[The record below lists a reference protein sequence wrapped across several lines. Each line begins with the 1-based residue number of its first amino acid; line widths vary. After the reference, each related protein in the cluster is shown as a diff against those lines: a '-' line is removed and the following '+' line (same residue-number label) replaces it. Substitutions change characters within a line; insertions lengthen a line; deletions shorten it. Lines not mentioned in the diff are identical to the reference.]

1 MLRHEAITTRHAD
14 IAAIRSL
21 YFSSFSEAEQAPF
34 WFIVRRA
41 KVKDINFRAY
51 YDGEVFAGFAYFVAI
66 GDLTYLGFIAISP
79 DSRSKGYG
87 SQIMAHIESCYPEN
101 RIILCIE
108 KVNEAAENNQQRIR
122 RRDFY
127 LRNGYSSSGLIVE
140 EKGEDFELLVKGGDC
155 SKEDFYTAI
164 KKFAGPLVFPFIKP
178 KLKAMDESISSP
190 I

>member
-21 YFSSFSEAEQAPF
+21 YFASFSEAEQAPF

-41 KVKDINFRAY
+41 KAKGLNFHAY
-51 YDGEVFAGFAYFVAI
+51 YDDEVFAGFAYFVAAD
-66 GDLTYLGFIAISP
+66 DLTYLGWIAINP

-87 SQIMAHIESCYPEN
+87 SQIMAHIEDCYPEN

-108 KVNEAAENNQQRIR
+108 KVDLAAENNQQRIR

-127 LRNGYSSSGLIVE
+127 LRNGYASSGLIVE
-140 EKGEDFELLVKGGDC
+140 EKGEDFELLVKGGSC
-155 SKEDFYTAI
+155 SEEDFYRAI
-164 KKFAGPLVFPFIKP
+164 KKLASPLIFPFIKS
-178 KLKAMDESISSP
+178 KMRAMDKS
-190 I
+190 

>member
-41 KVKDINFRAY
+41 KAKDINFRAY
-51 YDGEVFAGFAYFVAI
+51 YDDEIFAGFAYFVAVD
-66 GDLTYLGFIAISP
+66 DLTYLGFIAINP

-87 SQIMAHIESCYPEN
+87 SQIMKHIEDCYLGN

-108 KVNEAAENNQQRIR
+108 TVDVAAENNQQRIR

-127 LRNGYSSSGLIVE
+127 LKNGYSSSGLIVE
-140 EKGEDFELLVKGGDC
+140 EKGEDFELLVKGGSC
-155 SKEDFYTAI
+155 NKEDFHKVI
-164 KKFAGPLVFPFIKP
+164 RKFASPLVFPFIKP
-178 KLKAMDESISSP
+178 KLRTMDES
-190 I
+190 

>member
-1 MLRHEAITTRHAD
+1 MLRYEAITTRHAD
-14 IAAIRSL
+14 IAAIKNL

-51 YDGEVFAGFAYFVAI
+51 YDGEVFAGFAYFVAAS
-66 GDLTYLGFIAISP
+66 DLTYLGFIAINP

-87 SQIMAHIESCYPEN
+87 SQIMAHIENCHPKN

-108 KVNEAAENNQQRIR
+108 KVDEDAENNRQRIR

-127 LRNGYSSSGLIVE
+127 LKNGYSSSGLIVE
-140 EKGEDFELLVKGGDC
+140 EKGEDFELLVKGGSC
-155 SKEDFYTAI
+155 SKEDFYMAI
-164 KKFAGPLVFPFIKP
+164 KKFAGPLIFPFVKP
-178 KLKAMDESISSP
+178 ELKAVD
-190 I
+190 